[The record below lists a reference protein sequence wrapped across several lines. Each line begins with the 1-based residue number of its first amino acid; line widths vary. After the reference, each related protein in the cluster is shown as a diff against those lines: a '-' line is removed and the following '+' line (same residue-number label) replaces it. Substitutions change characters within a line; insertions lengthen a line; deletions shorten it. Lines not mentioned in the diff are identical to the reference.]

1 MRVAESKVSASAVKW
16 RGATFTCPA
25 KEMKSTSLLSH
36 EQWDD
41 TQCKKKK
48 KINKNVK

>member
-25 KEMKSTSLLSH
+25 KEMNSSEYLSR
-36 EQWDD
+36 EQGDIA
-41 TQCKKKK
+41 QCKKLQ
-48 KINKNVK
+48 N